1 MKKTIH
7 IRDAGHSLD
16 GTPRKLV
23 KTCKTKNSKNRLS
36 ECERKAHHLQTVG
49 MFKVA
54 HEARREEWEAMKAD
68 RAKAQRE
75 ARQAKREARRAK

>member
-7 IRDAGHSLD
+7 IRDTGHTLD
-16 GTPRKLV
+16 GKPRKLV

-54 HEARREEWEAMKAD
+54 HAARREECEAMKAE
-68 RAKAQRE
+68 RATAQ
-75 ARQAKREARRAK
+75 REARRAKREERRAK

>member
-7 IRDAGHSLD
+7 IRDTGHSLD
-16 GTPRKLV
+16 GRPRKLV

-36 ECERKAHHLQTVG
+36 ECERKADHLQTVG

-54 HEARREEWEAMKAD
+54 HAARRAEWEDMKAA
-68 RAKAQRE
+68 RATAQRE
-75 ARQAKREARRAK
+75 ARRAKREARRAK

>member
-1 MKKTIH
+1 
-7 IRDAGHSLD
+7 
-16 GTPRKLV
+16 
-23 KTCKTKNSKNRLS
+23 
-36 ECERKAHHLQTVG
+36 

-54 HEARREEWEAMKAD
+54 HAARREEWETMKAE